1 MLMVADIGNTQT
13 VLGLFEDERLRGR
26 WRMATE
32 AHRSPDEIAA
42 SCASLLALRGT
53 LLEEI
58 TAMIV
63 SSDVPSLIRSYE
75 RFAGNLLGV
84 PFISVNSRI
93 ETGLTNRYD
102 DPDAVGSDRIVNA
115 VATGH
120 HYGFPAIVVDFGTA
134 TTVEAI
140 DGGANYLGGAIMPGV
155 YTSMETLAARAAK
168 LTDVELERPLPRA
181 IATNTP
187 DAIRGG
193 YIYGYAGAVDSLIRR
208 FTKELSEEAGAASPQ
223 VVATGGPAPA
233 IVPHCREI
241 RKLDPDLTLKGLRIL
256 YEMNVE

>member
-1 MLMVADIGNTQT
+1 MVADIGNTQT
-13 VLGLFEDERLRGR
+13 VVGLFEGEDLRGR

-32 AHRSPDEIAA
+32 AQRSPDEIAA
-42 SCASLLALRGT
+42 ACASLLALRGT
-53 LLEEI
+53 RLAEV

-63 SSDVPSLIRSYE
+63 SSDVPPLIRSYE
-75 RFAGNLLGV
+75 RFARNQLDV
-84 PFISVNSRI
+84 PFISVNSKI
-93 ETGLTNRYD
+93 ETGLVNRYD

-140 DGGANYLGGAIMPGV
+140 DDEANYLGGAIMPGV
-155 YTSMETLAARAAK
+155 YVSLDTLAVRAAK
-168 LTDVELERPLPRA
+168 LTDVDLERPLPRA

-193 YIYGYAGAVDSLIRR
+193 YVYGYAGAVDSLIRR
-208 FTKELSEEAGAASPQ
+208 FREELSDEAGSESPH

-256 YEMNVE
+256 YDMNVK